1 MLSSP
6 LSHPCA
12 LGAVTAAALTVAP
25 EVAAAA
31 PETAAA
37 AEAAVVAQAP
47 QPDGTMPWWFWPLA
61 LFVCCFILGVL
72 AVPAGVGGGVLFVPI
87 VGGFFPFHM
96 DFVRGTGLMVA
107 LAGALAAGPA
117 LLKSGMASLRL
128 SMPLVLLASGASIVG
143 AMVGLAMPA
152 HVVQV
157 ALGATILGIVL
168 LMWLAKKSEFP
179 DVPRGC
185 SLSTTLGMYGV
196 YYDPASKQSHPWRV
210 HRTGRGL
217 FLFIGIGLLAGLFGL
232 GAGWANT
239 PVLNLL
245 MGAPL
250 KVSVSTS
257 KFMLSIVDTP
267 AAWIYLNE
275 GAVLAMLTVPSL
287 IGVML
292 GSLIGVRVLKIVS
305 ATTVRRIVIGMLL
318 VAGCRALLKGLGI
331 WA

>member
-1 MLSSP
+1 MVSP
-6 LSHPCA
+6 APAQPLAWVFLPLACVA
-12 LGAVTAAALTVAP
+12 LLL
-25 EVAAAA
+25 AA
-31 PETAAA
+31 PGEAFATTATAPAETAG
-37 AEAAVVAQAP
+37 E
-47 QPDGTMPWWFWPLA
+47 MPWWFWPMA
-61 LFVCCFILGVL
+61 LFVWCFVLGVL

-107 LAGALAAGPA
+107 LAGALAAGPG
-117 LLKSGMASLRL
+117 LLRSGMASLRL
-128 SMPLVLLASGASIVG
+128 SMPLVLLASAASIVG

-152 HVVQV
+152 HVVQT
-157 ALGATILGIVL
+157 ALGATILGIVV
-168 LMWLAKKSEFP
+168 LMWLAKKSEYP
-179 DVPRGC
+179 DVPQAC
-185 SLSTTLGMYGV
+185 SLSTALGMHGV
-196 YYDPASKQSHPWRV
+196 FHDPATGKSHPWKV
-210 HRTGRGL
+210 HRSGRGL
-217 FLFIGIGLLAGLFGL
+217 LLFIGIGVLAGMFGL

-250 KVSVSTS
+250 KVSVSRS

-267 AAWIYLNE
+267 AAWVYLNE

-287 IGVML
+287 IGIML
-292 GSLIGVRVLKIVS
+292 GSFIGVKVLKIVS

-318 VAGCRALLKGLGI
+318 VAGGRALLKGLGI

>member
-1 MLSSP
+1 MFSSAPPQP
-6 LSHPCA
+6 LTRA
-12 LGAVTAAALTVAP
+12 LLPAALLALLLAIP
-25 EVAAAA
+25 
-31 PETAAA
+31 
-37 AEAAVVAQAP
+37 AEALASATAP
-47 QPDGTMPWWFWPLA
+47 TAPSGPDTQMPWWFWPLA
-61 LFVCCFILGVL
+61 LFVCCFVLGVL

-107 LAGALAAGPA
+107 LAGALAAGPG
-117 LLKSGMASLRL
+117 LLRSGMASLRL

-152 HVVQV
+152 HVVQT
-157 ALGATILGIVL
+157 ALGVTILGIVV
-168 LMWLAKKSEFP
+168 LMWVAKKSEYP
-179 DVPRGC
+179 EVPQAC
-185 SLSTTLGMYGV
+185 SLSTALGMHGV
-196 YYDPASKQSHPWRV
+196 YHDPATGKNHAWKV
-210 HRTGRGL
+210 HRSGRGL
-217 FLFIGIGLLAGLFGL
+217 LLFIGIGVLAGMFGL

-267 AAWIYLNE
+267 AAWVYLNE

-287 IGVML
+287 IGIML
-292 GSLIGVRVLKIVS
+292 GSFLGVKVLKIVS
-305 ATTVRRIVIGMLL
+305 AATVRKIVIGMLL
-318 VAGCRALLKGLGI
+318 LAGGRALLKGLGI